1 MLRLDYRDRQ
11 PLYLQIAG
19 NIRRQILSGIMQVG
33 EKLPSVRELSSELSI
48 NPNTIQRA
56 YRDLEAEGWIFSV
69 PGKGSFVANNNHG
82 ARRRQELLERLGGLV
97 MELNSLGLSQD
108 EIIQFIQK
116 GECNHA

>member
-1 MLRLDYRDRQ
+1 MLQLDYRDRQ
-11 PLYLQIAG
+11 PLYLQIAE
-19 NIRRQILSGIMQVG
+19 NFRRQILSGIMQVG

-69 PGKGSFVANNNHG
+69 PGKGSFVAENDHG
-82 ARRRQELLERLGGLV
+82 IHRRQELLEQLGELV
-97 MELNSLGLSQD
+97 TELNNLGLSQD